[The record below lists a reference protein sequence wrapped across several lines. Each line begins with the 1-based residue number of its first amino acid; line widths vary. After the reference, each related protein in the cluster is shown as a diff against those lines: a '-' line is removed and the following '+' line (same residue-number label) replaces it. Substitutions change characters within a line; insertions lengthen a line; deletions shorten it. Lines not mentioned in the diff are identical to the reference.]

1 MGDCCPQQPALAG
14 PAVPSC
20 HSGLYQPRAQVCSAL
35 TQAGLFSVRVCLA
48 LRDSCWVL
56 PAGEYLQLF
65 GGFMAKKK
73 KKKCGCDCA
82 QEAPGLPLGS
92 QEGLSAVSI

>member
-35 TQAGLFSVRVCLA
+35 TQAGLFSVPVCLA

-73 KKKCGCDCA
+73 KKSVAVIVPKK
-82 QEAPGLPLGS
+82 PLGS
-92 QEGLSAVSI
+92 SWALRKV